1 MAGGRI
7 TQKKD
12 KSADFAMRKEEGEEE
27 EGGVAPPV
35 KALSMGNIHDEKT
48 DNEVE
53 GGAASMQT

>member
-1 MAGGRI
+1 
-7 TQKKD
+7 
-12 KSADFAMRKEEGEEE
+12 MRKEEGEEE